1 MSTIIFDHT
10 KASLSVDQSSQMDT
24 NLDVKMNEPQSDN
37 DPESKAANVSSSIS
51 PNESDSPD
59 SLSLE
64 MKPKFNHDDVL
75 EDFDLSWL
83 APVKGGSEWKANIS
97 YDSISHT
104 ASDASSFDMGG
115 SQTSTYSF
123 QMSASSQELE
133 PEADEEITKTA
144 SKRKFEE
151 TADAPA
157 LFQLKPEAGEK
168 ATKTANK
175 REFEESADP
184 PALFDP
190 ARLFGAFEPLMTNQ
204 PAPAF
209 VKAPAPALQAL
220 PVQAKK
226 DAAPKSTWVQPS
238 RKAGK
243 CHNCLQ
249 EGHWASECPFIK
261 SKMLASRGSKCA
273 LCPFVIKPEKDVIV
287 KLGCGPFTYQWVHRA
302 CGMEHMVHL
311 GQF

>member
-10 KASLSVDQSSQMDT
+10 TASLSVDKSSQMDT
-24 NLDVKMNEPQSDN
+24 NLEAKINEPKSDN
-37 DPESKAANVSSSIS
+37 DPESQADNDSSSIS
-51 PNESDSPD
+51 PTKSHSPD
-59 SLSLE
+59 SLSLQ
-64 MKPKFNHDDVL
+64 MKPTFNNDAIL

-83 APVKGGSEWKANIS
+83 APVKGGSEQKANIS

-104 ASDASSFDMGG
+104 TSDASSFDMGG
-115 SQTSTYSF
+115 SQTSTFSS
-123 QMSASSQELE
+123 QTSASSQELE
-133 PEADEEITKTA
+133 PEADEEVTKTA
-144 SKRKFEE
+144 NKRKFEE
-151 TADAPA
+151 TADA
-157 LFQLKPEAGEK
+157 
-168 ATKTANK
+168 
-175 REFEESADP
+175 

-209 VKAPAPALQAL
+209 VKAPAAASQAL
-220 PVQAKK
+220 PVEAVKA
-226 DAAPKSTWVQPS
+226 AAPKSTWFQPS
-238 RKAGK
+238 RKGGK

-261 SKMLASRGSKCA
+261 SKMLASRESKCA